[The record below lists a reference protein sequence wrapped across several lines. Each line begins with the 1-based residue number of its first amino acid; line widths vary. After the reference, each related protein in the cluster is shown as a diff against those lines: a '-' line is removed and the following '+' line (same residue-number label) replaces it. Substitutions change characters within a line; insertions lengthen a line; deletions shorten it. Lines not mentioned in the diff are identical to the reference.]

1 MMFSEH
7 LYQSDIYLK
16 ANMGQI
22 TFLFLTLLVSYS
34 CAESCEDGWSNFT
47 STTTNCYQYFSSNE
61 TWEDA
66 QTYCQNLGAE
76 LASVTTEEENDFL
89 TTLTQERAFVGGYK
103 DDTDTWQ
110 WSDGSTWDYT
120 NWSEGQPDD
129 ARGMQDKVV
138 INYEDDGSWDDGSY
152 YATHP
157 FICQMKAC
165 EDGWSRYST
174 TGNCY
179 QYFSSEETW
188 EDAQSYC
195 QNLGAELASVT
206 TEGENDFLTTLTQ
219 ERAFIGGY
227 KDDTDSWQWSD
238 GSTWDYTNWSTGQ
251 PDDAQG
257 MQGYVVI
264 NYKTEGPWDDEW
276 YTATYPFI
284 CEK

>member
-1 MMFSEH
+1 MSRTWTIEN
-7 LYQSDIYLK
+7 YE
-16 ANMGQI
+16 
-22 TFLFLTLLVSYS
+22 YS
-34 CAESCEDGWSNFT
+34 
-47 STTTNCYQYFSSNE
+47 
-61 TWEDA
+61 
-66 QTYCQNLGAE
+66 
-76 LASVTTEEENDFL
+76 
-89 TTLTQERAFVGGYK
+89 TLTAGETFSLRMLLGFSTSANLVAA
-103 DDTDTWQ
+103 TL
-110 WSDGSTWDYT
+110 DGNDVC
-120 NWSEGQPDD
+120 E
-129 ARGMQDKVV
+129 
-138 INYEDDGSWDDGSY
+138 
-152 YATHP
+152 
-157 FICQMKAC
+157 C

-179 QYFSSEETW
+179 QHFSSEETW

-219 ERAFIGGY
+219 ERAFVGGY
-227 KDDTDSWQWSD
+227 KDDTDTWQWSD

-264 NYKTEGPWDDEW
+264 NYEVEGPWDDEW